1 MYRYAY
7 DHFTCEYSHLS
18 ISLDKSLKGQDNCNT
33 FVGKICRALAYL
45 PFVYVVTIY
54 RLFFIITTRLLL
66 KIQSGWFY
74 EDSLRSNSSEIV
86 RGHLICG
93 NIANKYELYR
103 VSQQPRSQ
111 GLSPI
116 RKTPGASL
124 VLRTWCGKKRL
135 PKNEVSASP
144 QRDCTA
150 KSQMLQEFYKP
161 KQKTKQ
167 GIQNCRLISI
177 TSIRWR
183 SK

>member
-116 RKTPGASL
+116 RKTPRGNLVPRTRLKKAHHVI
-124 VLRTWCGKKRL
+124 VLRKVKCSKSFINPNKR
-135 PKNEVSASP
+135 
-144 QRDCTA
+144 
-150 KSQMLQEFYKP
+150 
-161 KQKTKQ
+161 
-167 GIQNCRLISI
+167 QNREY
-177 TSIRWR
+177 RAVV
-183 SK
+183 